1 MDLRSPAGY
10 VRISDTDFSKNPDTD
25 TEQACVSWIRKTH
38 SLACNTCCIQQKAVF
53 LGMEECEMTETKL
66 ENIEGMSSYMEDDEI
81 SRSENALKAR
91 CFSFSIKTH
100 DADGNEVFSL
110 ERAVEVFQKYKSIK
124 KFGVILHDED
134 EYHDPGL
141 LANYN
146 TSHADHPKE
155 LGDPVDPHVQGTG
168 LLGDGSVEVSKIAR
182 WFGVPENFINVLKP
196 SAFLDYIQYLTHEK
210 PKQQNLGKHLYPDE
224 KIISNF
230 DWRAEINERDE
241 LRKKYGKTN
250 VIQTDKLK
258 LAIMSGEM
266 NIDQI
271 REEHPLEY
279 ANNIDKFTKLQKDYN
294 RRQPAPTIKI
304 NMYIGGVDGGV
315 GKGLMGKAVARGIV
329 DPLHEKA
336 DDEIYFLVTSD
347 SGFNGYNGQPVL
359 IWEDFRP
366 QELLAFFGRKNGQS
380 GSKAR
385 GEMFKFLD
393 PHPGAGSG
401 MVDVK
406 YDNVRLQNIVNIFDC
421 ILEPDEWLDGL
432 AGEYTLPDGTVVSA
446 EEKQKSQIYRRIPIT
461 FWIMENDYSFRIN
474 KGVLEDTREYN
485 QWVESQRF
493 RGSLSR
499 LVNTLNNTQYTSLSD
514 KLIKPALSVISDYKD
529 KLEVPHREYTDSE
542 LEEMF
547 GDYGSIVDQKG
558 QTSLEKNRE
567 KMKKNHS
574 LKHFKEASLNEIEEQ
589 IWETRKKINEL
600 EFEIS
605 DYESYNKFMFVPLD
619 LDMLQNNLER
629 ETSFLEE
636 LIKIKETKLRAS

>member
-1 MDLRSPAGY
+1 M
-10 VRISDTDFSKNPDTD
+10 
-25 TEQACVSWIRKTH
+25 TEQI
-38 SLACNTCCIQQKAVF
+38 
-53 LGMEECEMTETKL
+53 L
-66 ENIEGMSSYMEDDEI
+66 ENIEGMDSFVDDDELTKT
-81 SRSENALKAR
+81 ETALTAR
-91 CFSFSIKTH
+91 CFTFSIKTK
-100 DADGNEVFSL
+100 DADGNEAFSL
-110 ERAVEVFQKYKSIK
+110 QKAVEVFQRYKSIK
-124 KFGVILHDED
+124 KFAVIIHNEDSYNDED
-134 EYHDPGL
+134 QL
-141 LANYN
+141 KRYN
-146 TSHADHPKE
+146 KLHPDKPKA
-155 LGDPVDPHVQGTG
+155 LHDPVDDHVQGVG
-168 LLGDGSVEVSKIAR
+168 LCGDGGIPVSKIAR
-182 WFGVPENFINVLKP
+182 WFGVPENFISVRPP
-196 SAFLDYIQYLTHEK
+196 SAFLDCVQYLTHEK

-250 VIQTDKLK
+250 VTQTDKLK
-258 LAIMSGEM
+258 LAIMDGEL

-271 REEHPLEY
+271 REQYPLEY

-304 NMYIGGVDGGV
+304 NMYIGGIDGGV

-329 DPLHEKA
+329 DPAHEKA

-432 AGEYTLPDGTVVSA
+432 AGEYTLPDGTIVSA

-558 QTSLEKNRE
+558 QTSLEKYRE

-574 LKHFKEASLNEIEEQ
+574 LKYFKEASLNEIEEQ
-589 IWETRKKINEL
+589 IWETRMKINEL

-605 DYESYNKFMFVPLD
+605 DYDSYNKFMFVPLD
-619 LDMLQNNLER
+619 LDMLQNNLQT
-629 ETSFLEE
+629 ETEFLEE
-636 LIKIKETKLRAS
+636 LVKIKETKIKAS

>member
-1 MDLRSPAGY
+1 M
-10 VRISDTDFSKNPDTD
+10 
-25 TEQACVSWIRKTH
+25 TEQNI
-38 SLACNTCCIQQKAVF
+38 
-53 LGMEECEMTETKL
+53 
-66 ENIEGMSSYMEDDEI
+66 ENIEGMDSFMDDDELGKA
-81 SRSENALKAR
+81 ETALTAR
-91 CFSFSIKTH
+91 CFTFSIKLK
-100 DADGNEVFSL
+100 DADGNEAFSL
-110 ERAVEVFQKYKSIK
+110 EKAVEVFQKYKSIK
-124 KFGVILHDED
+124 KFAVVVHNEDSYEDEEQLKRYNKLHPDNLKALHDHID
-134 EYHDPGL
+134 D
-141 LANYN
+141 
-146 TSHADHPKE
+146 
-155 LGDPVDPHVQGTG
+155 HVQGVG
-168 LLGDGSVEVSKIAR
+168 LCGDGGIPISKIAR
-182 WFGVPENFINVLKP
+182 WFGVPENFINVRPP
-196 SAFLDYIQYLTHEK
+196 SAFLDCVQYLTHEK
-210 PKQQNLGKHLYPDE
+210 PKQQALGKHLYSDDC
-224 KIISNF
+224 IVSNF
-230 DWRAEINERDE
+230 DWRAEVDKLEEN
-241 LRKKYGKTN
+241 RKKYGKTN
-250 VIQTDKLK
+250 VSKTDQLK

-304 NMYIGGVDGGV
+304 NMYIGGIDGGV

-329 DPLHEKA
+329 DPAHEKA

-432 AGEYTLPDGTVVSA
+432 AGEYTLPDGTIVSA

-514 KLIKPALSVISDYKD
+514 KLIEPALSVINDYKD
-529 KLEVPHREYTDSE
+529 KLETPHKEYTDEE
-542 LEEMF
+542 LEKMF
-547 GDYGSIVDQKG
+547 GDYGSTVDKNG
-558 QTSLEKNRE
+558 KTSLEKSKE
-567 KMKKNHS
+567 KMKNSHCLKN
-574 LKHFKEASLNEIEEQ
+574 FKKASLDEIEKK
-589 IWETRKKINEL
+589 IWETRKEIHEL

-605 DYESYNKFMFVPLD
+605 DYDNYNKFAFLPFD
-619 LDMLQNNLER
+619 LDMLQYEIR
-629 ETSFLEE
+629 RYTEFLEE
-636 LIKIKETKLRAS
+636 LMKLKETKSKQTRTQLPEAD